1 MQRVIKFFVPILIL
15 YLLVSGINYTISKYV
30 LSYSYDVN
38 VIVSIDNLEPDININ
53 DSEGIKIDNVNKE
66 TEFVTSNEIINE
78 LDLEENSSIQDVY

>member
-38 VIVSIDNLEPDININ
+38 VIVSIDNLEPDINIT